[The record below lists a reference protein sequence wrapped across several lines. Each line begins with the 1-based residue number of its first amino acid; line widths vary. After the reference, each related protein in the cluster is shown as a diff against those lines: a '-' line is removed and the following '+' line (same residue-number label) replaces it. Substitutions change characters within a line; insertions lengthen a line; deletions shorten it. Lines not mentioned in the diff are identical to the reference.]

1 VGAVGGVVGEIWV
14 REGRG
19 SKRDPDLSPP
29 SGCDPVICPPST
41 GNPGPDRPA
50 GRPWVTLTCARRPG
64 VTLIST
70 RRPGVTL
77 LSTRRPGV
85 TLLSSG
91 RRAASR
97 THFHDIAATR
107 LQAAHRY
114 PGDSDL
120 YAELTPGSITAPP
133 VPLARS

>member
-41 GNPGPDRPA
+41 GNPGPDRPT
-50 GRPWVTLTCARRPG
+50 GRPAMGDPDLRPPSRG
-64 VTLIST
+64 DPDLHPPS
-70 RRPGVTL
+70 RGDPALQRAAG
-77 LSTRRPGV
+77 GE
-85 TLLSSG
+85 

>member
-1 VGAVGGVVGEIWV
+1 VGAAGGVVGEIWV

-50 GRPWVTLTCARRPG
+50 GRPWVTLTCARRPR

-70 RRPGVTL
+70 RRP
-77 LSTRRPGV
+77 RV

-91 RRAASR
+91 RRAAGGERRAASR
-97 THFHDIAATR
+97 TRFHDIAATR

>member
-50 GRPWVTLTCARRPG
+50 GRPRVTLTCARRPG
-64 VTLIST
+64 VTLISA
-70 RRPGVTL
+70 
-77 LSTRRPGV
+77 RRPGV

-91 RRAASR
+91 RRAASGER
-97 THFHDIAATR
+97 PLEHTSTTLLQRACKLHIATR
-107 LQAAHRY
+107 GTQTSTQSLHLGLSLHHRSRWRG
-114 PGDSDL
+114 PS
-120 YAELTPGSITAPP
+120 
-133 VPLARS
+133 

>member
-1 VGAVGGVVGEIWV
+1 MGAVGGVVGEIWV

-50 GRPWVTLTCARRPG
+50 GRPWVTL
-64 VTLIST
+64 IST
-70 RRPGVTL
+70 RRP
-77 LSTRRPGV
+77 RV

-91 RRAASR
+91 RRAASG
-97 THFHDIAATR
+97 
-107 LQAAHRY
+107 L
-114 PGDSDL
+114 
-120 YAELTPGSITAPP
+120 
-133 VPLARS
+133 

>member
-1 VGAVGGVVGEIWV
+1 MGAVGGVVGEIWV

-50 GRPWVTLTCARRPG
+50 GRPRVTLTCARRPG

-70 RRPGVTL
+70 RRP
-77 LSTRRPGV
+77 RV

-91 RRAASR
+91 RRAASGER
-97 THFHDIAATR
+97 PLEHASTTLLQRACKLHIATR
-107 LQAAHRY
+107 GTQTSTQSLHLGLSLHHRSRWRG
-114 PGDSDL
+114 PS
-120 YAELTPGSITAPP
+120 
-133 VPLARS
+133 

>member
-1 VGAVGGVVGEIWV
+1 MGAVGGVVGEIWV

-77 LSTRRPGV
+77 LS
-85 TLLSSG
+85 SG

>member
-1 VGAVGGVVGEIWV
+1 MGGVGGVVGEIWV

-64 VTLIST
+64 VTLISA
-70 RRPGVTL
+70 
-77 LSTRRPGV
+77 RRPGV

-91 RRAASR
+91 RRAASGER
-97 THFHDIAATR
+97 PLEHTSTTLLQRACKLHIATR
-107 LQAAHRY
+107 GTQTSTQSLHLGLSLHHRSRWRG
-114 PGDSDL
+114 PS
-120 YAELTPGSITAPP
+120 
-133 VPLARS
+133 